1 MIAREKVLNAITDG
15 NRTVQ
20 EYAMDF
26 FCVNEMADI
35 QVINR
40 ILDALD
46 NSDDKFEIID
56 YLSKIR
62 NTSIDENILEKIST
76 KYYFDPEIDRLI
88 DGIIAFAD
96 VELLEKRPDIRP
108 KSGIFIERVN
118 ERKKYYNTDF
128 DKLWKLY
135 WEIDFNHPEFENMAI
150 ILKIL
155 SERKDF
161 NYDKFHNEIDILARE
176 GNENIKD
183 FDMCELSGN
192 LKDEYM
198 IDYLLI

>member
-56 YLSKIR
+56 YL
-62 NTSIDENILEKIST
+62 
-76 KYYFDPEIDRLI
+76 
-88 DGIIAFAD
+88 G
-96 VELLEKRPDIRP
+96 
-108 KSGIFIERVN
+108 
-118 ERKKYYNTDF
+118 
-128 DKLWKLY
+128 
-135 WEIDFNHPEFENMAI
+135 
-150 ILKIL
+150 
-155 SERKDF
+155 SE
-161 NYDKFHNEIDILARE
+161 
-176 GNENIKD
+176 
-183 FDMCELSGN
+183 
-192 LKDEYM
+192 
-198 IDYLLI
+198 